1 MSGAAWALVAAV
13 AFGVTQIFNRKAN
26 QLVDA
31 FRTAF
36 GMLLVTEV
44 ILIIR
49 LVITGEVALVADAP
63 VSSVLY
69 FAGSTLIHYVGGW
82 TLIALSQQQIGVA
95 RSQALVGA
103 APVVGAVL
111 AAFILDETL
120 TVPVVVG
127 VLIAVAGV
135 WMVSMSAATDVKGVP
150 WSNPWYALT
159 AAALW
164 GISPQLIRLGLQ
176 GLDSPLVGVT
186 VGLAFTVPIHGLVLM
201 IAKPR
206 RIERGTSHGSPV
218 DGAGGDCGCARRQ
231 RAVDFLRPHLGGNCY
246 HRSATGRVGSC
257 CSCSFC
263 VPRAGRTG
271 HCSPGHWCRDDAG
284 GVGTA
289 RAGRLTRLLWFE

>member
-36 GMLLVTEV
+36 GMLLVTEL

-49 LVITGEVALVADAP
+49 LVVTGEVALVADAP
-63 VSSVLY
+63 MSSVLY
-69 FAGSTLIHYVGGW
+69 FAGSTFIHYVGGW

-186 VGLAFTVPIHGLVLM
+186 VGLAFTVPLHGLVLM

-206 RIERGTSHGSPV
+206 RTER
-218 DGAGGDCGCARRQ
+218 
-231 RAVDFLRPHLGGNCY
+231 
-246 HRSATGRVGSC
+246 
-257 CSCSFC
+257 
-263 VPRAGRTG
+263 VP
-271 HCSPGHWCRDDAG
+271 
-284 GVGTA
+284 A
-289 RAGRLTRLLWFE
+289 RALGWMVLAGIVGALAVSAQWISFDLTSVAIAITVQQLAALVVVVLVPFVFHEPVERVTVRLVIGAVTMLAGSALLVLAG

>member
-31 FRTAF
+31 YRTAF
-36 GMLLVTEV
+36 GMLVVTEM

-49 LVITGEVALVADAP
+49 LVVTGEFALLADAP
-63 VSSVLY
+63 VASVLY
-69 FAGSTLIHYVGGW
+69 FVGSTSIHYVGGW
-82 TLIALSQQQIGVA
+82 TLIALSQQKIGVA

-111 AAFILDETL
+111 AAVILDEAL
-120 TVPVVVG
+120 TVPVVAG

-135 WMVSMSAATDVKGVP
+135 WMVSMSATTDVKGVP

-164 GISPQLIRLGLQ
+164 GISPQLIRLGLE

-186 VGLAFTVPIHGLVLM
+186 IGLAFTVPIHGLVLM
-201 IAKPR
+201 IVKPR
-206 RIERGTSHGSPV
+206 RTEPVPATAFRWMVLAGIVGALAVSAQWISFGLTSVAIAITVQQLAALVVVGLVPFVFSEPIERVTLRLVIGAVTMLAGSALLV
-218 DGAGGDCGCARRQ
+218 LAG
-231 RAVDFLRPHLGGNCY
+231 
-246 HRSATGRVGSC
+246 
-257 CSCSFC
+257 
-263 VPRAGRTG
+263 
-271 HCSPGHWCRDDAG
+271 
-284 GVGTA
+284 
-289 RAGRLTRLLWFE
+289 